1 MFGPSY
7 FDRALATVYILYS
20 IQLGNQI
27 SFQSRLKK
35 KSNAS
40 KKNPEYQLV

>member
-27 SFQSRLKK
+27 SFQTRNSLK
-35 KSNAS
+35 S
-40 KKNPEYQLV
+40 EIQVILVI